1 VSAYFCLA
9 LLYEHKCELERKTAC
24 AIGLVVEGFLISTAV
39 FSFFWL
45 WGIAHA
51 LRDSLFFIKVSSFLE
66 A

>member
-1 VSAYFCLA
+1 VIYECL
-9 LLYEHKCELERKTAC
+9 HKLERKTAC